1 MVESSDKKWSTEKGN
16 GKTLQYFC
24 LENPMNSV
32 KGKKKK
38 KEEEEDIRMAD
49 KHMKKCSSSL
59 IR

>member
-16 GKTLQYFC
+16 GKTLKYFC
-24 LENPMNSV
+24 IENPMKIV

>member
-24 LENPMNSV
+24 LENPMNNV
-32 KGKKKK
+32 KGKKTKK
-38 KEEEEDIRMAD
+38 DIRMAD
-49 KHMKKCSSSL
+49 KHMKKCSTSL